1 MISTG
6 RILPHAPGSKGRIQE
21 FFLQIIKW
29 IMLVALVAV
38 KLDDVF
44 EPKVFREKPGGMRH
58 HVSDF
63 WARRRFVSKL
73 LKMELVR
80 LLAITSRTV

>member
-1 MISTG
+1 
-6 RILPHAPGSKGRIQE
+6 
-21 FFLQIIKW
+21 
-29 IMLVALVAV
+29 MLVALVAV

-44 EPKVFREKPGGMRH
+44 DPKVFREKPGGMRH

-80 LLAITSRTV
+80 LRQLRVGPVCERLC